1 LLYFVAIRRLSI
13 DSEFA
18 HLQNRYCFGF
28 SADLRARH
36 LFQIERMID
45 ERISSISVVL
55 PAHNEEGNIEV
66 VASRASEVLPTVAQ
80 QFEILIVDDGSK
92 DRTGVIAD
100 RLAAENPN
108 IKVIHHPR
116 NRGYGHAWRSGIA
129 AASGDWIFFMDSD
142 RQFDIGDIGRL
153 TTQSEPYEIV
163 TGYRISRNDP
173 YYRFLVGSCFN
184 VLVKLL
190 FNVHLRD
197 IDCGFKMFRAPLL
210 KSMVLESPGALI
222 NTEIHAKANLV
233 HASTLEVGIN
243 HYPRTMGRQSGT
255 KPKVMLRALAEII
268 RLRIHLFGY
277 SPAPAAAS
285 PAGENRPQTEATRT
299 PH

>member
-1 LLYFVAIRRLSI
+1 
-13 DSEFA
+13 
-18 HLQNRYCFGF
+18 
-28 SADLRARH
+28 
-36 LFQIERMID
+36 MTD

-55 PAHNEEGNIEV
+55 PAHNEEGNIEAV
-66 VASRASEVLPTVAQ
+66 TLRALEVLPGIAE

-92 DRTGVIAD
+92 DRTGAIAE
-100 RLAAENPN
+100 RLASEDSRV
-108 IKVIHHPR
+108 KVIHHAR
-116 NRGYGHAWRSGIA
+116 NRGYGHAWRSGISA
-129 AASGDWIFFMDSD
+129 ATGDWIFFMDSD

-184 VLVKLL
+184 ILVKLL

-197 IDCGFKMFRAPLL
+197 IDCGFKMFRAPVL

-222 NTEIHAKANLV
+222 NTEIHAKANMV
-233 HASTLEVGIN
+233 RASTLEVGIN
-243 HYPRTMGRQSGT
+243 HYPRTVGRQSGT
-255 KPKVMLRALAEII
+255 KPKVMLRALLEII
-268 RLRIHLFGY
+268 RLRLHLFGY
-277 SPAPAAAS
+277 CPARTQTTAE
-285 PAGENRPQTEATRT
+285 GESFPQKEATRN

>member
-1 LLYFVAIRRLSI
+1 
-13 DSEFA
+13 
-18 HLQNRYCFGF
+18 
-28 SADLRARH
+28 
-36 LFQIERMID
+36 MTD
-45 ERISSISVVL
+45 ERIGSISVVL
-55 PAHNEEGNIEV
+55 PAHNEEGNIEA
-66 VASRASEVLPTVAQ
+66 VALRANQVLPTVAQ
-80 QFEILIVDDGSK
+80 RYEILIVDDGSR
-92 DRTGVIAD
+92 DRTGAIAD
-100 RLAAENPN
+100 GMAAENPN

-116 NRGYGHAWRSGIA
+116 NRGYGHAWRSGIE
-129 AASGDWIFFMDSD
+129 AASGEWIFFMDSD
-142 RQFDIGDIGRL
+142 RQFDIGDIGLL
-153 TTQSEPYEIV
+153 TVPSDPYEIV

-233 HASTLEVGIN
+233 NARTLEVGIN
-243 HYPRTMGRQSGT
+243 HYPRTVGRQSGT
-255 KPKVMLRALAEII
+255 KPKVMLRALSEII
-268 RLRIHLFGY
+268 RLRLHLVGY
-277 SPAPAAAS
+277 SPV
-285 PAGENRPQTEATRT
+285 PAGTNSGGETLPQTEPTQT

>member
-1 LLYFVAIRRLSI
+1 
-13 DSEFA
+13 
-18 HLQNRYCFGF
+18 
-28 SADLRARH
+28 
-36 LFQIERMID
+36 MID

-80 QFEILIVDDGSK
+80 QFEILIIDDGSK

-163 TGYRISRNDP
+163 TGT
-173 YYRFLVGSCFN
+173 
-184 VLVKLL
+184 
-190 FNVHLRD
+190 H
-197 IDCGFKMFRAPLL
+197 
-210 KSMVLESPGALI
+210 
-222 NTEIHAKANLV
+222 
-233 HASTLEVGIN
+233 
-243 HYPRTMGRQSGT
+243 
-255 KPKVMLRALAEII
+255 
-268 RLRIHLFGY
+268 
-277 SPAPAAAS
+277 
-285 PAGENRPQTEATRT
+285 
-299 PH
+299 